1 MSSGGSMMRM
11 ARIFVITI
19 AVFLLAWVIREVL
32 GHGGTNKA
40 DELVQKIRM
49 NGV

>member
-1 MSSGGSMMRM
+1 MVRI
-11 ARIFVITI
+11 ARLIVITM
-19 AVFLLAWVIREVL
+19 ALFLIAWVIREVF
-32 GHGGTNKA
+32 GTGETKKT

>member
-1 MSSGGSMMRM
+1 MMRI
-11 ARIFVITI
+11 ARVFVITI
-19 AVFLLAWVIREVL
+19 AVFLLAWVIKEVF
-32 GHGGTNKA
+32 GNIGTNKA

>member
-1 MSSGGSMMRM
+1 MMRV
-11 ARIFVITI
+11 ARIVVVTI
-19 AVFLLAWVIREVL
+19 ALFLLAWVIKEVF
-32 GHGGTNKA
+32 GVGAANKT

>member
-1 MSSGGSMMRM
+1 MI
-11 ARIFVITI
+11 RIVRIVVITV
-19 AVFLLAWVIREVL
+19 AVFLLAWVIKEVF
-32 GHGGTNKA
+32 GSGTTTKA

>member
-1 MSSGGSMMRM
+1 MVRI
-11 ARIFVITI
+11 ARLIVITI
-19 AVFLLAWVIREVL
+19 ALFLIAWVIKEVF
-32 GHGGTNKA
+32 GSSETNKT

>member
-1 MSSGGSMMRM
+1 MIRVV
-11 ARIFVITI
+11 RIVVVTV
-19 AVFLLAWVIREVL
+19 ALFLLAWVIKEVF
-32 GHGGTNKA
+32 GIGDTNKT